1 MDPIL
6 GISCPKEDVSRY
18 IHVGHLYMQES
29 VMDRPTMSEI
39 VFMLSHETIQLRA
52 PKQPAFNLLRGEGQT
67 DLSNDKAE
75 NCTRNELTISAM
87 EGQ

>member
-6 GISCPKEDVSRY
+6 GISCPEEDVLRC
-18 IHVGHLYMQES
+18 IHVGHFCMQES
-29 VMDRPTMSEI
+29 AMDRPTMSE
-39 VFMLSHETIQLRA
+39 VVSMRSHETMQLRA
-52 PKQPAFNLLRGEGQT
+52 PKQPAFNLLRGKGQA

-87 EGQ
+87 EGR